1 MRYRSLSLLIPCAL
15 LLSACTTV
23 TPAYKDNG
31 PRTGSCVQGGGL
43 TAWPNNSMTT
53 AFNIAAMTLPP
64 YAPI

>member
-31 PRTGSCVQGGGL
+31 PRTGSCVQGGL

-53 AFNIAAMTLPP
+53 TFNIAAMTLPP
-64 YAPI
+64 CAPI